1 MPQDRNGIFTRCGL
15 QQLPRQIH
23 CRLRQGGNDET
34 VQKLAAAVLAAAL
47 ALTMV
52 GCGGGNSY
60 AMQDELLKITIDN
73 LTDVDETVTHTKKA
87 DEMAAA
93 LLAAAD
99 TAAEQME
106 NKGVDAKE
114 LLQNP
119 AVIKAA
125 KIDLEKTPCMF
136 NPIDVDSQIKSSGV
150 MGEFLKM
157 EWMANAAGLYR
168 FVPLGTGTFNPG
180 DNKVEIGAATHK
192 IGDKSYTLILIT
204 YTPTTTPA
212 NHL

>member
-1 MPQDRNGIFTRCGL
+1 MKLFK
-15 QQLPRQIH
+15 
-23 CRLRQGGNDET
+23 
-34 VQKLAAAVLAAAL
+34 KLAAVVLAAAL

-60 AMQDELLKITIDN
+60 AMQNELLKLSIDYMS
-73 LTDVDETVTHTKKA
+73 DTVTHTKKA
-87 DEMAAA
+87 DDLAAA

-99 TAAEQME
+99 TAAAQEA
-106 NKGVDAKE
+106 NNGKDAKE
-114 LLQNP
+114 LLLDP

-157 EWMANAAGLYR
+157 QWMMEVTSPR
-168 FVPLGTGTFNPG
+168 QFERIGTFDPG
-180 DNKVEIGAATHK
+180 DNKVEIGVATHK
-192 IGDKSYTLILIT
+192 IGDKSYILILIT
-204 YTPTTTPA
+204 YTPTTPSIT
-212 NHL
+212 

>member
-1 MPQDRNGIFTRCGL
+1 MKLFK
-15 QQLPRQIH
+15 
-23 CRLRQGGNDET
+23 
-34 VQKLAAAVLAAAL
+34 KLAAAVLAAAL

-52 GCGGGNSY
+52 GCGGNSY
-60 AMQDELLKITIDN
+60 ATQNELLKITIDQIG
-73 LTDVDETVTHTKKA
+73 ETVTHTKKA

-157 EWMANAAGLYR
+157 QWMANAAGLYR
-168 FVPLGTGTFNPG
+168 FVDPGTFNPG

-204 YTPTTTPA
+204 YTPTTPSIT
-212 NHL
+212 

>member
-1 MPQDRNGIFTRCGL
+1 MKLFK
-15 QQLPRQIH
+15 
-23 CRLRQGGNDET
+23 
-34 VQKLAAAVLAAAL
+34 KLAAVVLAAAL

-52 GCGGGNSY
+52 GCGGNSY

-73 LTDVDETVTHTKKA
+73 LTDVNETVTHTKKA

-99 TAAEQME
+99 TAAAQEA
-106 NKGVDAKE
+106 NNGKDAKE
-114 LLQNP
+114 LLLDP

-157 EWMANAAGLYR
+157 QWMANAAGLYR
-168 FVPLGTGTFNPG
+168 FVDPGTFNPG

-192 IGDKSYTLILIT
+192 IGDESYILILIT
-204 YTPTTTPA
+204 YTPTTPSIT
-212 NHL
+212 

>member
-1 MPQDRNGIFTRCGL
+1 MKLFK
-15 QQLPRQIH
+15 
-23 CRLRQGGNDET
+23 
-34 VQKLAAAVLAAAL
+34 KLAAAVLAAAL

-52 GCGGGNSY
+52 GCGGNSY
-60 AMQDELLKITIDN
+60 AMQNELLKITIDN
-73 LTDVDETVTHTKKA
+73 LTDVNETVTHTKKA

-99 TAAEQME
+99 TAAAQEA
-106 NKGVDAKE
+106 NNGKDAKD
-114 LLQNP
+114 LLRDP

-157 EWMANAAGLYR
+157 QWMANAAGLYR
-168 FVPLGTGTFNPG
+168 FVDPGTFNPG

-192 IGDKSYTLILIT
+192 IGDKSYTLILLT
-204 YTPTTTPA
+204 YTATATENPVNPI
-212 NHL
+212 

>member
-1 MPQDRNGIFTRCGL
+1 MKLFK
-15 QQLPRQIH
+15 
-23 CRLRQGGNDET
+23 
-34 VQKLAAAVLAAAL
+34 KLAAAVLAAAL

-52 GCGGGNSY
+52 GCGGNSY
-60 AMQDELLKITIDN
+60 ATQNELLKITIDQIG
-73 LTDVDETVTHTKKA
+73 ETVTHTKKA

-125 KIDLEKTPCMF
+125 KIDLEKNALHVQPDRCRQSDQEQRRAGRI
-136 NPIDVDSQIKSSGV
+136 PEDAVDDGGHEPPPV
-150 MGEFLKM
+150 
-157 EWMANAAGLYR
+157 
-168 FVPLGTGTFNPG
+168 
-180 DNKVEIGAATHK
+180 
-192 IGDKSYTLILIT
+192 
-204 YTPTTTPA
+204 
-212 NHL
+212 

>member
-1 MPQDRNGIFTRCGL
+1 MKLFK
-15 QQLPRQIH
+15 
-23 CRLRQGGNDET
+23 
-34 VQKLAAAVLAAAL
+34 KLAAAVLAAAL

-60 AMQDELLKITIDN
+60 AMQNELLKITIDN
-73 LTDVDETVTHTKKA
+73 LTDVNETVTHTKKA

-99 TAAEQME
+99 TAAAQEA
-106 NKGVDAKE
+106 NNGKDAKE
-114 LLQNP
+114 LLLDP

-157 EWMANAAGLYR
+157 QWMANAAGLYR
-168 FVPLGTGTFNPG
+168 FVDPGTFNPG

-192 IGDKSYTLILIT
+192 IGDENYILILLT
-204 YTPTTTPA
+204 YTKTTPSKI
-212 NHL
+212 

>member
-1 MPQDRNGIFTRCGL
+1 MKLFK
-15 QQLPRQIH
+15 
-23 CRLRQGGNDET
+23 
-34 VQKLAAAVLAAAL
+34 KLAAAVLAAAL

-52 GCGGGNSY
+52 GCGGNSY
-60 AMQDELLKITIDN
+60 ATQDELLKITID
-73 LTDVDETVTHTKKA
+73 LIGETVTHTKKA

-150 MGEFLKM
+150 LGEFLKM
-157 EWMANAAGLYR
+157 QWMMEVTSPR
-168 FVPLGTGTFNPG
+168 QFERIGTFDPG

-192 IGDKSYTLILIT
+192 IGDKSYILILVT
-204 YTPTTTPA
+204 YTPTTPSIT
-212 NHL
+212 

>member
-1 MPQDRNGIFTRCGL
+1 MKLFK
-15 QQLPRQIH
+15 
-23 CRLRQGGNDET
+23 
-34 VQKLAAAVLAAAL
+34 KLAAAVLAAAL

-52 GCGGGNSY
+52 GCGGNSY
-60 AMQDELLKITIDN
+60 ATQNELLKITIDQIG
-73 LTDVDETVTHTKKA
+73 ETVTHTKKA
-87 DEMAAA
+87 DDLAAA

-150 MGEFLKM
+150 LGEFLKM
-157 EWMANAAGLYR
+157 QWMMEVTSPR
-168 FVPLGTGTFNPG
+168 QFERIGTFDPG

-192 IGDKSYTLILIT
+192 IGDKSYILILVT
-204 YTPTTTPA
+204 YTPTTPSIT
-212 NHL
+212 

>member
-1 MPQDRNGIFTRCGL
+1 MKLFK
-15 QQLPRQIH
+15 
-23 CRLRQGGNDET
+23 
-34 VQKLAAAVLAAAL
+34 KLAAAVLAAAL

-60 AMQDELLKITIDN
+60 AMQDELLKITIDQIG
-73 LTDVDETVTHTKKA
+73 ETVTHTKKA

-99 TAAEQME
+99 TAAAQEA
-106 NKGVDAKE
+106 NNGKDAKE
-114 LLQNP
+114 LLLDP

-157 EWMANAAGLYR
+157 QWMANAAGLYR
-168 FVPLGTGTFNPG
+168 FVDPGTFNPG

-212 NHL
+212 NPL

>member
-1 MPQDRNGIFTRCGL
+1 MKLFK
-15 QQLPRQIH
+15 
-23 CRLRQGGNDET
+23 
-34 VQKLAAAVLAAAL
+34 KLAAAVLAAAL

-52 GCGGGNSY
+52 GCGGNSY
-60 AMQDELLKITIDN
+60 ATQNELLKITIDQIG
-73 LTDVDETVTHTKKA
+73 ETVTHTKKA

-150 MGEFLKM
+150 LGEFLKM
-157 EWMANAAGLYR
+157 QWMMEVTSPR
-168 FVPLGTGTFNPG
+168 QFERIGTFDPG
-180 DNKVEIGAATHK
+180 DNKIEIGAATHK
-192 IGDKSYTLILIT
+192 IGDKSYILILVT
-204 YTPTTTPA
+204 YTPTTPSIT
-212 NHL
+212 

>member
-1 MPQDRNGIFTRCGL
+1 MKLFK
-15 QQLPRQIH
+15 
-23 CRLRQGGNDET
+23 
-34 VQKLAAAVLAAAL
+34 KLAAAVLAAAL

-52 GCGGGNSY
+52 GCGGNSY
-60 AMQDELLKITIDN
+60 ATQNELLKITIDQIG
-73 LTDVDETVTHTKKA
+73 ETVTHTKKA

-150 MGEFLKM
+150 LGEFLKM
-157 EWMANAAGLYR
+157 QWMMEVTSPR
-168 FVPLGTGTFNPG
+168 QFERIGTFDPG

-204 YTPTTTPA
+204 YTPTTPSIT
-212 NHL
+212 

>member
-1 MPQDRNGIFTRCGL
+1 MKLFK
-15 QQLPRQIH
+15 
-23 CRLRQGGNDET
+23 
-34 VQKLAAAVLAAAL
+34 KLAAAVLAAAL

-52 GCGGGNSY
+52 GCGGNSY
-60 AMQDELLKITIDN
+60 ATQNELLKITIDN
-73 LTDVDETVTHTKKA
+73 LTDVNETVTHTKKA

-99 TAAEQME
+99 TAAAQEA
-106 NKGVDAKE
+106 NNGKDAKE
-114 LLQNP
+114 LLLDP

-157 EWMANAAGLYR
+157 QWMANAAGLYR
-168 FVPLGTGTFNPG
+168 FVDPGTFNPG

-212 NHL
+212 NPL

>member
-1 MPQDRNGIFTRCGL
+1 MKLFK
-15 QQLPRQIH
+15 
-23 CRLRQGGNDET
+23 
-34 VQKLAAAVLAAAL
+34 KLAAAVLAAAL

-52 GCGGGNSY
+52 GCSGGNSY
-60 AMQDELLKITIDN
+60 ATQNELLKITIDN
-73 LTDVDETVTHTKKA
+73 LTDKGVTVTHTKKA

-99 TAAEQME
+99 TAAAQEA
-106 NKGVDAKE
+106 NNGKDAE
-114 LLQNP
+114 DLLLDP

-125 KIDLEKTPCMF
+125 GIDLEKTPCMF

-157 EWMANAAGLYR
+157 QWMANAAGLYR
-168 FVPLGTGTFNPG
+168 FVPIGTFNPG

-192 IGDKSYTLILIT
+192 IGDKSYTLILLT
-204 YTPTTTPA
+204 YTKTTPSKI
-212 NHL
+212 

>member
-1 MPQDRNGIFTRCGL
+1 MKLFK
-15 QQLPRQIH
+15 
-23 CRLRQGGNDET
+23 
-34 VQKLAAAVLAAAL
+34 KLAAAVLAAAL
-47 ALTMV
+47 ALTMA
-52 GCGGGNSY
+52 GCSGGNSY
-60 AMQDELLKITIDN
+60 ATQNELLKITIDN
-73 LTDVDETVTHTKKA
+73 LTNVDKTATHTKKA

-99 TAAEQME
+99 TAAAQEANNGTKAE
-106 NKGVDAKE
+106 D
-114 LLQNP
+114 LLLDP

-125 KIDLEKTPCMF
+125 GIDLEKTPYMV
-136 NPIDVDSQIKSSGV
+136 NLIDDVQFKSSGV

-212 NHL
+212 NPL